1 MSWCVDQ
8 LTHQGAPGFDA
19 WTRRRA
25 MRGDMAIPAIGRRV
39 RHGERFSASFER
51 LEVVRFKATGSATN
65 NTTKSISLENL
76 LSEFRPLSLV
86 QAGKVST
93 TRVALTHPTIA
104 LRSGRRGLR
113 WPQRLKPSATAM
125 IAAAQAS
132 SRAFDRR
139 PP

>member
-8 LTHQGAPGFDA
+8 LAHQLAPRFDA

-76 LSEFRPLSLV
+76 LSEFRPPALV
-86 QAGKVST
+86 QAGV
-93 TRVALTHPTIA
+93 VLAPAMALAHII
-104 LRSGRRGLR
+104 
-113 WPQRLKPSATAM
+113 PQSRFGAGGVVCAGPSA
-125 IAAAQAS
+125 
-132 SRAFDRR
+132 
-139 PP
+139 